1 MDQNA
6 QRIELNGKIAE
17 LAAARDAAT
26 SDAAK
31 AEILTQIEAAE
42 RLIDLINIGAADQLG
57 ARIDEILAE
66 LHEIQTRHPLDALS
80 SLGRAAES
88 LRGFRDQL

>member
-6 QRIELNGKIAE
+6 QRIELNKKIAE
-17 LAAARDAAT
+17 LTAARDAAAG
-26 SDAAK
+26 DAAK

-57 ARIDEILAE
+57 ARIDEIVAALR
-66 LHEIQTRHPLDALS
+66 EIETRHPLDALS
-80 SLGRAAES
+80 SLGRAADS
-88 LRGFRDQL
+88 LRAFRDQL